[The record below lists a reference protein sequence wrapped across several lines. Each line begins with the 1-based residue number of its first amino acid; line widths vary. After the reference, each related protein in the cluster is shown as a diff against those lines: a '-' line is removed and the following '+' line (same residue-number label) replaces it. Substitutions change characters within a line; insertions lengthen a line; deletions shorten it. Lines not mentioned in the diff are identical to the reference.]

1 MMMDEGD
8 GEDNDHNNHDV
19 AVDSDQTKSNKNVF
33 SSQKLTLRH
42 SEG

>member
-1 MMMDEGD
+1 MMDEGD
-8 GEDNDHNNHDV
+8 GEDNDHNNDDV

-33 SSQKLTLRH
+33 SSQKLTLRR